1 MIGRRKLGLIMIFM
15 AAAIW
20 GTTGVAAK
28 ILYSNGVKPT
38 VLVFLRMLL
47 ASPLYALLAY
57 VSRVSLLK
65 FSFDKK
71 VILIYGLLLIPLF
84 NLTYFT
90 AINLTKVSNAAFLLY
105 TAPIFVAVLSPFIIH
120 EKMTLIKI
128 MAVLIS
134 VIGVFLIIGFDS
146 SELVL
151 GDLIALMAGLIY
163 SFFFIVGRMINH
175 SPIIINFYSS
185 LIASLVLLPFALLSG
200 VSFPISVAIYLIYLI
215 IFPTFLSYTFYLKG
229 LTMVNAVDASVIATV
244 EPLSATITGIMIIN
258 EPFSINVIFGGVLI
272 LTAAIIITLWSE
284 A

>member
-1 MIGRRKLGLIMIFM
+1 MVDRRRLGLIMIFM

-28 ILYSNGVKPT
+28 ILYSNGVKPA

-47 ASPLYALLAY
+47 ASPFYALLAFI
-57 VSRVSLLK
+57 SRLDLLK

-128 MAVLIS
+128 IAVLIS
-134 VIGVFLIIGFDS
+134 IIGVFLIIGFDS

-151 GDLIALMAGLIY
+151 GDLVALMAGLIY

-175 SPIIINFYSS
+175 SPIIVNFYSS
-185 LIASLVLLPFALLSG
+185 LIASIVLLPFALLNG
-200 VSFPISVAIYLIYLI
+200 ISFPISVAIYLIYLV

-258 EPFSINVIFGGVLI
+258 EPFSINVIFGGTLI
-272 LTAAIIITLWSE
+272 LTATIIITLWSKS
-284 A
+284 